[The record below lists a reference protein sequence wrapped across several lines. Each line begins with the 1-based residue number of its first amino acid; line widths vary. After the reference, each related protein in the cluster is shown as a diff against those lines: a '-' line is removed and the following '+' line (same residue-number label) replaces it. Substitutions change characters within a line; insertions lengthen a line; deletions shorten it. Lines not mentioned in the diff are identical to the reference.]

1 MTRLK
6 ILGNFVPQTAVDSA
20 LLLVFSSFVP
30 MEIMASLVMQT
41 HCLLF
46 LVDMLFVLTPRKQ
59 YHLNCLLD
67 FVMYHA
73 CIFQYFIRRHFIDM
87 FTSL

>member
-6 ILGNFVPQTAVDSA
+6 ILVNFVLQTAVNSA
-20 LLLVFSSFVP
+20 FTLVFSSLVP

-46 LVDMLFVLTPRKQ
+46 LVDMLFVVNLRKEC
-59 YHLNCLLD
+59 HLIWL
-67 FVMYHA
+67 
-73 CIFQYFIRRHFIDM
+73 I
-87 FTSL
+87 